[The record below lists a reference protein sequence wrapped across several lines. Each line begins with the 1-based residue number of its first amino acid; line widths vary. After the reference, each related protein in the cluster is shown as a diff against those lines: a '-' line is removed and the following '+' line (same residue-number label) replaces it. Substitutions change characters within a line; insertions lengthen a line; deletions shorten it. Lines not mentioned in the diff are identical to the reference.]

1 MPDNETMIRTLLAAL
16 LLFAAAPALADDAVL
31 AEGRQRS
38 QQFLNRDFPA
48 LWSAMTPEMQQGF
61 GTIEA
66 LEKFRSDLETGFGA
80 ESGEPEEKT
89 LKHQGFDIYVRT
101 ARWTKSPHPVVMQW
115 TFDSE
120 KRIAGFFVRQAPV
133 AAESRYLD
141 YQTKAALRLP
151 FDGEWFVFW
160 GGRTVEQNY
169 HAADRAQRFA
179 IDFLVRRDGVSH
191 SGDPARLENYFCWDQ
206 QILAPADATVA
217 AVVDGLP
224 DQEIGQSDPNNAA
237 GNHVVLDLGNSEFA
251 FLAHM
256 RRGSVAVKVGD
267 KVAAGQELGRCGNS
281 GNTSEP
287 HLHFHLQ
294 TTPVLHRGE
303 GLPAFFED
311 YVADGKPVARGEPV
325 QGQLVRPEPD

>member
-1 MPDNETMIRTLLAAL
+1 MIRTLLAAM
-16 LLFAAAPALADDAVL
+16 LLFSAAAPALADDAVL

-38 QQFLNRDFPA
+38 RQFFDRDFAA

-61 GTIEA
+61 GTVEA
-66 LEKFRSDLETGFGA
+66 LEKFRGDLEAGFGA
-80 ESGEPEEKT
+80 ETGEPEEKT
-89 LKHQGFDIYVRT
+89 LEHQGFDVYVRS
-101 ARWTKSPHPVVMQW
+101 ARWTKSAVPVVMQW
-115 TFDSE
+115 TFDAE
-120 KRIAGFFVRQAPV
+120 RRIAGFFVRQAPV
-133 AAESRYLD
+133 AAESRFLD
-141 YQTKAALRLP
+141 YQTKARLRLP

-179 IDFLVRRDGVSH
+179 TDFLVRRDGVSH
-191 SGDPARLENYFCWDQ
+191 SGDPSRLESYFGWDQ
-206 QILAPADATVA
+206 PILAPADATVA
-217 AVVDGLP
+217 VATDGLP
-224 DQEIGQSDPNNAA
+224 DQKIGQSDPDNAA
-237 GNHVVLDLGNSEFA
+237 GNHVVLDLGNGEFA

-256 RRGSVAVKVGD
+256 RRGSIAVKVGD

-325 QGQLVRPEPD
+325 KGQVISPD